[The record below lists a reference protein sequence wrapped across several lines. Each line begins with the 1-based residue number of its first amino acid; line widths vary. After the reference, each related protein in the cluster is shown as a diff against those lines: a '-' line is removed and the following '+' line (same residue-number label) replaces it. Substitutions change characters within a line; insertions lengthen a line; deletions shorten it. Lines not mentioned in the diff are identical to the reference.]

1 MRGATKLAARGL
13 SAKTIFQSTLPM
25 RGATHTAYKA
35 VQPLGFQ
42 STLPM
47 RGATS
52 LTGQPAGHRNI
63 SIHAPHAGS
72 DHRRVEQHTG
82 EDYFNPR
89 SPCGERRH
97 TRATVLASAL
107 FQSTLPM
114 RGATIC
120 REKIRRALLY
130 FNPRSPCGERRFH
143 GKVCA
148 GLGQFQSTLPMRGA
162 TGGAGGLVNLHTISI
177 HAPHAGSDHRR
188 VEQHTGEDYFNPR
201 SPCGERP
208 LHGSVA
214 WCENNFNP
222 RSPCGERHHHN
233 GDHYHDNQF
242 QSTLPMR
249 GATSPWCR
257 R

>member
-89 SPCGERRH
+89 SPCGER
-97 TRATVLASAL
+97 
-107 FQSTLPM
+107 
-114 RGATIC
+114 
-120 REKIRRALLY
+120 
-130 FNPRSPCGERRFH
+130 
-143 GKVCA
+143 
-148 GLGQFQSTLPMRGA
+148 
-162 TGGAGGLVNLHTISI
+162 
-177 HAPHAGSDHRR
+177 
-188 VEQHTGEDYFNPR
+188 
-201 SPCGERP
+201 P